1 MNQAIEVSII
11 IPVHNSEK
19 FLSLCLFSAVS
30 QDFPLPYEII
40 VINNGSTDNSREI
53 IDKYAARYDN
63 IRHIITEGLSVGFA
77 RKRGIEEAKGKYICF
92 LDSDDMY
99 KLSFLQ
105 VMHDALTKS
114 DADIVNCSYVK
125 ITPAGRITRN
135 ILAAN
140 RVYNHLESVKSLLKD
155 FVVRGYMP
163 MKMYRA
169 ELLKGNKLPVSHKLL
184 MYEDFLINFAI
195 YAKAKKTVTLAEPLY
210 FYRRTNESATTNLS
224 RNRTDLHLKCF
235 AAIRYLAEQTGDKQ
249 IVQAFQKRQF
259 RYWLSIFA
267 DVFMSIKVNAH
278 SFFVELHKAEKMKR
292 LILSSKNLPIKDMP
306 WEELID
312 EIK

>member
-1 MNQAIEVSII
+1 MDQAIEVSII
-11 IPVHNSEK
+11 IPVRNSEK
-19 FLSLCLFSAVS
+19 YLSLCLFSAVS
-30 QDFPLPYEII
+30 QDFSLPYEII

-53 IDKYAARYDN
+53 IDKYAARYSN
-63 IRHIITEGLSVGFA
+63 IRHIITESLSVGFA

-99 KLSFLQ
+99 KLSFVQ
-105 VMHDALTKS
+105 VMYDALQRN

-125 ITPAGRITRN
+125 ITPTGRISRN

-140 RVYNHLESVKSLLKD
+140 RVYNHLSGVNSLLKD
-155 FVVRGYMP
+155 FVIRGYMP

-169 ELLKGNKLPVSHKLL
+169 KLLKENKLPISHKLL

-195 YAKAKKTVTLAEPLY
+195 YTKAQKTISLAEPLY
-210 FYRRTNESATTNLS
+210 FYRRTNESATTTLS

-249 IVQAFQKRQF
+249 ISQAFRKRKL

-278 SFFVELHKAEKMKR
+278 PFLIELHHAEKTRR
-292 LILSSKNLPIKDMP
+292 LIMTSKILPVKDMP
-306 WEELID
+306 WEDLID